1 MDGPHRGG
9 HHRIISCLVDGTGLR
24 SLTCLWKRFPK
35 PRKDEK
41 FSSRLYATPDPR
53 LSVGLQLGINVS
65 AGCSC
70 QPTGTNPSSLDS
82 RSFTSCLAKDSC
94 LPGLIPPSK
103 PDSFRLADHPG
114 AHGRDAR
121 YRNTNQEG
129 GAISLPAVANQIM
142 TGPEKLL

>member
-35 PRKDEK
+35 P
-41 FSSRLYATPDPR
+41 
-53 LSVGLQLGINVS
+53 
-65 AGCSC
+65 
-70 QPTGTNPSSLDS
+70 
-82 RSFTSCLAKDSC
+82 
-94 LPGLIPPSK
+94 
-103 PDSFRLADHPG
+103 DSFRLADHPG

-121 YRNTNQEG
+121 YRNTNQKG